1 MTKSRDTK
9 PHIGIFGRRNNGK
22 SSLINALTG
31 QDIAIVSEVAGTTT
45 DPVKKSIEIAGIG
58 PVVMIDTA
66 GFDDSGE
73 LGMKRV
79 DKTKEVLKIIDMAI
93 LLITHNEFDELEQ
106 NLVLEF
112 RANDLPFLIIHNKSD
127 EEEITPALATVL
139 REKFGVPVVGF
150 SALDPKLNPPD
161 GDKSEFL
168 RYQTAHTDNISEV
181 IRLIRETIPET
192 AYRKQTLV
200 GDLIS
205 YGDVVLLITPIDIEA
220 PEGRMILPQVQVIRD
235 VLDHD
240 GIAVVCKERE
250 VDAFLKKMHPRP
262 VLVVTDSQVFPKAD
276 AAIPKDIPL
285 TSFSIVLAR
294 QKGDFTN
301 YVKGTPHL
309 SKLQDGDRLLILESC
324 THHVSCDDIGRVKI
338 PRWLNNFSG
347 KKLEY
352 DVVAGLSKI
361 NRPITDY
368 AMVIQCGGC
377 MITRKQIVSRLK
389 PAIDAGI
396 PVTNY
401 GMAIAYVHG
410 IYNRAIAPFI
420 KNQIETADYL

>member
-1 MTKSRDTK
+1 MSKGRDTK

-31 QDIAIVSEVAGTTT
+31 QETAIVSATAGTTT

-66 GFDDSGE
+66 GIDDSGE
-73 LGMKRV
+73 LGMKRIARSK
-79 DKTKEVLKIIDMAI
+79 DVLKIIDMAI
-93 LLITHNEFDELEQ
+93 LVIAHNEFDEPEK
-106 NLVLEF
+106 NLLHDF
-112 RANDLPFLIIHNKSD
+112 RANDLPCLIVHNKSD
-127 EEEITPALATVL
+127 EEEISPALSAAI
-139 REKFGVPVVGF
+139 KDKYDVPVAGF
-150 SALDPKLNPPD
+150 SALYPQNTGEL
-161 GDKSEFL
+161 
-168 RYQTAHTDNISEV
+168 IS
-181 IRLIRETIPET
+181 LIRETIPET

-200 GDLIS
+200 GDLIT

-250 VDAFLKKMHPRP
+250 VDAFLRKMSPKP
-262 VLVVTDSQVFPKAD
+262 VLVITDSQVFPKAD
-276 AAIPKDIPL
+276 AAIPPEIPL

-294 QKGDFTN
+294 QKGDFASFM
-301 YVKGTPHL
+301 KGTPHL
-309 SKLQDGDRLLILESC
+309 SQLHDGDRVLILESC

-338 PRWLNNFSG
+338 PRWLTSFSG
-347 KKLEY
+347 RKLEFE
-352 DVVAGLSKI
+352 VVAGLNNI
-361 NRPITDY
+361 PRPVTDY
-368 AMVIQCGGC
+368 AIVIQCGGC
-377 MITRKQIVSRLK
+377 MITRKQLHSRLK

-401 GMAIAYVHG
+401 GMAIAYLHG
-410 IYNRAIAPFI
+410 IYNRAIAPFT
-420 KNQIETADYL
+420 KNHGDMIDYL

>member
-1 MTKSRDTK
+1 MSKSRDTK

-31 QDIAIVSEVAGTTT
+31 QEIAIVSEVAGTTT
-45 DPVKKSIEIAGIG
+45 DPVKKSIEIGGIG
-58 PVVMIDTA
+58 PVVVIDTA
-66 GFDDSGE
+66 GIDDSGE
-73 LGMKRV
+73 LGLKRIG
-79 DKTKEVLKIIDMAI
+79 KTNEVMKIIDMTI
-93 LLITHNEFDELEQ
+93 LVIAHNEFDDPEKQLIRD
-106 NLVLEF
+106 F
-112 RANDLPFLIIHNKSD
+112 KAGDLPFLVIHNKSD
-127 EEEITPALATVL
+127 KEMITPALSSVI
-139 REKFGVPVVGF
+139 REKYAVPVIGF
-150 SALDPKLNPPD
+150 NALSPD
-161 GDKSEFL
+161 NLEELVS
-168 RYQTAHTDNISEV
+168 
-181 IRLIRETIPET
+181 LIRETIPET
-192 AYRKQTLV
+192 AFTKQTLV

-250 VDAFLKKMHPRP
+250 VDSFLQKMNPKP

-294 QKGDFTN
+294 QKGDFAN
-301 YVKGTPHL
+301 YMKGTPHL
-309 SKLQDGDRLLILESC
+309 SELRDGDRLLILESC

-352 DVVAGLSKI
+352 DVVSGLSSI
-361 NRPITDY
+361 VRPITDY

-377 MITRKQIVSRLK
+377 MITRKQLHSRLK

-401 GMAIAYVHG
+401 GMAIAYIHG
-410 IYNRAIAPFI
+410 IYNRAIAPFTGN
-420 KNQIETADYL
+420 KGDRVDYL

>member
-1 MTKSRDTK
+1 MTKGRDTK

-22 SSLINALTG
+22 SSLINALIG
-31 QDIAIVSEVAGTTT
+31 QELAIVSDVAGTTT

-66 GFDDSGE
+66 GIDDSGE
-73 LGMKRV
+73 LGLKRV
-79 DKTKEVLKIIDMAI
+79 GKTKDVLKIIDLAI
-93 LLITHNEFDELEQ
+93 LVIANNEFDEPEK
-106 NLVLEF
+106 NLVHDF
-112 RANDLPFLIIHNKSD
+112 QSHDLPYLIIHNKSD
-127 EEEITPALATVL
+127 IAEISRELAAVIG
-139 REKFGVPVVGF
+139 EKYAVPLIGF
-150 SALDPKLNPPD
+150 SALRPKNL
-161 GDKSEFL
+161 E
-168 RYQTAHTDNISEV
+168 EV
-181 IRLIRETIPET
+181 INMIRTTIPET
-192 AYRKQTLV
+192 AFHKQTLV

-250 VDAFLKKMHPRP
+250 VDAFLKKMNPKP
-262 VLVVTDSQVFPKAD
+262 ALVVTDSQVFPKAD
-276 AAIPKDIPL
+276 AAIPKEIPL

-294 QKGDFTN
+294 QKGDFSN
-301 YVKGTPHL
+301 YMKGTPHL
-309 SKLQDGDRLLILESC
+309 SKLRDGDRLLILESC

-338 PRWLNNFSG
+338 PRWLSNFSG
-347 KKLEY
+347 KKLEF
-352 DVVAGLSKI
+352 DVVAGLNNIS
-361 NRPITDY
+361 RPITDY

-410 IYNRAIAPFI
+410 IYNRAIAPFV
-420 KNQIETADYL
+420 KGQSNRVDYL